1 MGRRADKGKL
11 ATERNKKDLE
21 FCMWAFTFLRKI
33 KENSELR
40 KVFWEISQKTQ
51 NIRKVEKLA
60 MNSLNENL

>member
-1 MGRRADKGKL
+1 
-11 ATERNKKDLE
+11 
-21 FCMWAFTFLRKI
+21 MWAFTFLRKI